1 MSIPLVGCEAI
12 NKEGLSS
19 NSRPTTNFCWLP
31 PESAVASVLVFG
43 VFTSNKEI
51 TFSDSLIA
59 FLVLTVARFDL
70 YFSIFCLPIITLFVR
85 FMSIIIA

>member
-43 VFTSNKEI
+43 VLHQTK
-51 TFSDSLIA
+51 
-59 FLVLTVARFDL
+59 R
-70 YFSIFCLPIITLFVR
+70 
-85 FMSIIIA
+85 